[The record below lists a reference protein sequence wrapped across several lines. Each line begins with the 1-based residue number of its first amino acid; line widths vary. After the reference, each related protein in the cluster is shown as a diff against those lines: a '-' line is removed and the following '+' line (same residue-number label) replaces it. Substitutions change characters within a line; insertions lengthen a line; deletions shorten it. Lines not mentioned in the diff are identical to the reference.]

1 MSVSVCEMQ
10 TSIKKKIKWTT
21 CNVARQVSLLVDRVI
36 SIVGYEYTLNVSS
49 LLSYSTV
56 LCSIVN

>member
-1 MSVSVCEMQ
+1 MIKKKVCINATYDITMSVSVCEMQ

-36 SIVGYEYTLNVSS
+36 S
-49 LLSYSTV
+49 
-56 LCSIVN
+56 